1 MIPFLAFFLAALPQP
16 VPATPAPCSA
26 REAIRTSVVEIGRHP
41 ERFVDRCVTVTGAY
55 AGIRMYSGREGL
67 YLAHRFGRDGNVA
80 QANLAHRIG
89 IDNQDMRN
97 LRMRFPQRTTVTG
110 RVDSCERRIARIRA
124 AGGIPFLGGYCHYEG
139 GPTIVVSAYD
149 ISEGRYERMT
159 GEAARR
165 RYGNLAPMPS
175 DWPARA
181 QVEAVAAEFL
191 QALRAGDG
199 PKLAALHETNGETN
213 EHGRALLFDLLHNP
227 ESVFAQA
234 RRAAPAQTAIFVS
247 AAEDGT
253 LLGREARAATICFCR
268 TADCGDRWPI
278 AFNDADNDPSRP
290 YACVHA
296 EPRDDGPRRIVLNTP
311 IGGGWL
317 SEPSATAYRATPN
330 ASTR

>member
-1 MIPFLAFFLAALPQP
+1 MINFLAFILAALSQ
-16 VPATPAPCSA
+16 PAPAAPPPCTA
-26 REAIRTSVVEIGRHP
+26 REAIRTTVVEIGRRP
-41 ERFVDRCVTVTGAY
+41 ERFLDRCVTVTGAY
-55 AGIRMYSGREGL
+55 SGIRMYSGRDGL

-80 QANLAHRIG
+80 RADLAHRIG
-89 IDNQDMRN
+89 IDNQEMRE

-110 RVDSCERRIARIRA
+110 RVDSCERRVARIRA

-159 GEAARR
+159 ADAARR
-165 RYGNLAPMPS
+165 SYGNLAPMPA

-181 QVEAVAAEFL
+181 QIEAVAAEFL
-191 QALRAGDG
+191 QALRTGDE

-213 EHGRALLFDLLHNP
+213 EHGRALLFELLQNP
-227 ESVFAQA
+227 ESVFAQL

-253 LLGREARAATICFCR
+253 LLGRELRAATICFCR
-268 TADCGDRWPI
+268 TADCSDRWPI
-278 AFNDADNDPSRP
+278 AFNDANNDPSRP
-290 YACVHA
+290 FACINA
-296 EPRDDGPRRIVLNTP
+296 EPRDDGPRRVVLNTP

-317 SEPSATAYRATPN
+317 TESAASAYQAGPN
-330 ASTR
+330 GSTR